1 MLRTRACALSLG
13 LALAAGCTE
22 DPPAMTADAA
32 TNDLGADASDAA
44 VTDAA
49 VETDAGAV
57 GAPDAGPL
65 ESLPEGDCDPL
76 DEGACSLPWPS
87 NLYLRADRSRPTGY
101 ALTFGATSL
110 PANVGGD
117 HIDPRGFRR
126 LDGYGLGTA
135 AIALFPNLD
144 ASALADETR
153 PERSMADDSATLLY
167 EVDGSALRRVPHFVD
182 LDAQERDPAR
192 RALFLR
198 PLVILKENTR
208 YVVAFR
214 NLRTTAGQ
222 AIAPSA
228 AFARLRDGSTAG
240 DAALGP
246 RQARFDEVFRLLE
259 GAGVQRST
267 LTLAWDF
274 NTASSEALHGRLLAM
289 RDDALQRVGPSGPE
303 LRPDDVRYFT
313 RGPNDAGLPTDEQ
326 IAIEVSG
333 TITVPHYMRPRMLGS
348 LRGWEMNYGADGRPA
363 ATGTREARFW
373 IRIPHSALSGEPHGL
388 VMYGHG
394 LLGSAEEVRA
404 GYNGQIGNDHRL
416 IFFAANLT
424 GFYEEDLGSVLAT
437 LRDGTNFQ
445 YVVDRQHQGLVEWVL
460 LARAVRERLGS
471 LPEVMSRGVRVN
483 RDELFYSGISQG
495 GIYGGTIMA
504 IDPDITY
511 GHLGVPGNNYATLL
525 HRSTDFRGYLEGVRR
540 AYPSTVDQA
549 IMLGAV
555 QLQWD
560 SVDPVSYLRHVEAEP
575 FAGMTPHHVLLAP
588 AKGDHQV
595 AVFTNEIAARSGIG
609 IALMQNY
616 DDERS
621 PFGITPTPYPHRGS
635 GVVLYDYGNQW
646 PPPGNRAPD
655 DSIGPDPHGR
665 PRREPWHQR
674 QMVTFFRTGEII
686 DVCGGDGCHPD

>member
-1 MLRTRACALSLG
+1 MLRHRHGALGLSLV
-13 LALAAGCTE
+13 LAALGAGCTE
-22 DPPAMTADAA
+22 DNPATPTDASS
-32 TNDLGADASDAA
+32 DLGADVP

-49 VETDAGAV
+49 VKPDVSQGT
-57 GAPDAGPL
+57 PDAGPL

-76 DEGACSLPWPS
+76 DEGACALPWPS
-87 NLYLRADRSRPTGY
+87 NLYLRADSSRATGY

-110 PANVGGD
+110 PSNVGGD

-126 LDGYGLGTA
+126 LDGYGLGSA
-135 AIALFPNLD
+135 AVVLFPNLD
-144 ASALADETR
+144 ASALADETHA
-153 PERSMADDSATLLY
+153 ERSMAEDSSTLLF
-167 EVDGSALRRVPHFVD
+167 EVDGTTLRRVPHFVD
-182 LDAQERDPAR
+182 YDAQETDPTKR
-192 RALFLR
+192 VLFLR

-214 NLRTTAGQ
+214 NLRTTGGQ

-228 AFARLRDGSTAG
+228 AFTRLRDGSTAG
-240 DAALGP
+240 DPALGP

-274 NTASSEALHGRLLAM
+274 NTASGDALHGRLLAM
-289 RDDALQRVGPSGPE
+289 RDDALQRVGPTGPE
-303 LRPDDVRYFT
+303 LHPDDVRYFA
-313 RGPNDAGLPTDEQ
+313 RGANDAGLSTDEQ

-333 TITVPHYMRPRMLGS
+333 TITVPHYMRPRMIGS
-348 LRGWEMNYGADGRPA
+348 LRGWEMNYGPDARPA
-363 ATGTREARFW
+363 ANGTREARFW
-373 IRIPHSALSGEPHGL
+373 VRIPHSAIGGEPHGL

-404 GYNGQIGNDHRL
+404 GYNGQIANDHHL
-416 IFFAANLT
+416 IFFAADLT
-424 GFYEEDLGSVLAT
+424 GFAEEDLGPVLAT

-445 YVVDRQHQGLVEWVL
+445 YVVDRQHQGLVEWVV
-460 LARAVRERLGS
+460 LARAIRERLGA
-471 LPEVMSRGVRVN
+471 LPELTSRNVRVN

-540 AYPSTVDQA
+540 AYPATVDQA
-549 IMLGAV
+549 IMLGCV

-575 FAGMTPHHVLLAP
+575 FSGMSPHHVLLAP

-609 IALMQNY
+609 IALMEHY

-635 GVVLYDYGNQW
+635 GVVLYDYGNPW
-646 PPPGNRAPD
+646 PAPGNRPPAESD
-655 DSIGPDPHGR
+655 GDDPHGR